1 MAARVAE
8 DVYIFNPL
16 APCGARQGKNACVKF
31 PLIFQSTRPLRGETA
46 SVKAYDS
53 ASVFSIHSPLAGRDT
68 KVPLW
73 DYNDDV
79 FQSTRPLRGETEQG

>member
-31 PLIFQSTRPLRGETA
+31 PLIFQSTRPLRGET
-46 SVKAYDS
+46 
-53 ASVFSIHSPLAGRDT
+53 
-68 KVPLW
+68 
-73 DYNDDV
+73 
-79 FQSTRPLRGETEQG
+79 EQG